1 MQPASALDSAYEK
14 PPPPALTVKDLTLQ
28 SALADL
34 LRVAMNNNGT
44 LLLQTPKF
52 VIEVTITA

>member
-14 PPPPALTVKDLTLQ
+14 PPAPVLTVKDLTLQ
-28 SALADL
+28 STLADL